1 MIKPVAKFN
10 INKVFN
16 ISSLLRHKKDV
27 NQLPKLDKPIVAY
40 MSGMFLE
47 PERDDFTNPLLG
59 ITKTFYNLY
68 TSLTAKQNMQMLM
81 LNIS

>member
-47 PERDDFTNPLLG
+47 PERDDFTNPLALLNFLKFSLG
-59 ITKTFYNLY
+59 FVKKETYI
-68 TSLTAKQNMQMLM
+68 LTNE
-81 LNIS
+81 